1 MFQSIAP
8 SKIKQEQE
16 QSCTSKD
23 DEPVNTN
30 ESAARVL
37 SAAWRDW
44 MNVQ

>member
-1 MFQSIAP
+1 VFQSIGP

-16 QSCTSKD
+16 QSGTSKD

-30 ESAARVL
+30 ESAA
-37 SAAWRDW
+37 WRDW